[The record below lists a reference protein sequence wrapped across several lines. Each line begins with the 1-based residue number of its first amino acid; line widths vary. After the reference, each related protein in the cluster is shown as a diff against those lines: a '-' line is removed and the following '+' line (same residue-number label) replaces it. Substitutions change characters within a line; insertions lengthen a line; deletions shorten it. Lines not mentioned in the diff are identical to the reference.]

1 MQTAARRCYTDWLP
15 AIHGKTMTTINLTVD
30 NFDKTVT
37 DNDMVVVD
45 FWAPWCAPCRF
56 FSPVFEATS
65 DKYPDVVFGKVNTE
79 EQQDLAGMF
88 GIRSIPTLMILRE
101 KVILYSEAGALP
113 GNALEEIIGKA
124 KALDMAKVHE
134 EIAKTHAEESTGS

>member
-1 MQTAARRCYTDWLP
+1 
-15 AIHGKTMTTINLTVD
+15 MTTINLTNE

-56 FSPVFEATS
+56 FSPVFEAAS
-65 DKYPDVVFGKVNTE
+65 DKYPEVVFGKVNTE
-79 EQQDLAGMF
+79 EERELAGMF

-113 GNALEEIIGKA
+113 ANALEDIVSKA
-124 KALDMAKVHE
+124 KALDMVKVHE
-134 EIAKTHAEESTGS
+134 EIAKERTGEGEPGA

>member
-1 MQTAARRCYTDWLP
+1 
-15 AIHGKTMTTINLTVD
+15 
-30 NFDKTVT
+30 
-37 DNDMVVVD
+37 
-45 FWAPWCAPCRF
+45 
-56 FSPVFEATS
+56 VFEATS

-79 EQQDLAGMF
+79 EQPDLAGMF

-134 EIAKTHAEESTGS
+134 EIAKGHTEESAGS